1 MQENNR
7 PTSLREKED
16 EAIMSLKTGPPISTR
31 IVHSPKDGTPF
42 DHSLEERKFCSICVF
57 LFGINTPP
65 EPKLKVGDKYNGHQ
79 MSPLTLSVKEIVD
92 EYKEA
97 TQRFGAFH
105 SAHEGYAVILEE
117 LDELKD
123 EVFKQHPQRT
133 KERLRAEAKQ
143 VAAMA
148 LRFMVDVTS

>member
-1 MQENNR
+1 MSQRISHRMRENNALAFEHLN
-7 PTSLREKED
+7 TEKP
-16 EAIMSLKTGPPISTR
+16 LCP
-31 IVHSPKDGTPF
+31 
-42 DHSLEERKFCSICVF
+42 ICVAGDP
-57 LFGINTPP
+57 FGFYFTVI
-65 EPKLKVGDKYNGHQ
+65 EPVELRKESLKVGDKYNGHQ